1 MTAERPENQK
11 FSPAAPDF
19 HCFWGCANWIS
30 IIDLLI
36 RLAAETGTMRILRGE
51 GGVGVGLDLI
61 PPGKKNPKSRRNK
74 ENRRFLVN
82 NGQ

>member
-51 GGVGVGLDLI
+51 GGGGGGSGPYSAWQEKI
-61 PPGKKNPKSRRNK
+61 
-74 ENRRFLVN
+74 EI
-82 NGQ
+82 QAE

>member
-51 GGVGVGLDLI
+51 GGVGGGSGPYSAWQEKIEIQAD
-61 PPGKKNPKSRRNK
+61 K
-74 ENRRFLVN
+74 ENRRFFGN
-82 NGQ
+82 

>member
-1 MTAERPENQK
+1 MTAERPENK
-11 FSPAAPDF
+11 KISPAAPDF

-51 GGVGVGLDLI
+51 GGVGGGSG
-61 PPGKKNPKSRRNK
+61 PYSAWQEKS
-74 ENRRFLVN
+74 EI
-82 NGQ
+82 QAE

>member
-1 MTAERPENQK
+1 MTAERPENQN

-36 RLAAETGTMRILRGE
+36 RLAAETGTMRILRGK
-51 GGVGVGLDLI
+51 GGVGGWVWTLFRLARKI
-61 PPGKKNPKSRRNK
+61 RNPGGIRKIGVFFGK
-74 ENRRFLVN
+74 
-82 NGQ
+82 

>member
-51 GGVGVGLDLI
+51 GGVGGVGLDLI

-74 ENRRFLVN
+74 ENLRFF
-82 NGQ
+82 GK

>member
-11 FSPAAPDF
+11 ISPAAPDF

-51 GGVGVGLDLI
+51 GGVGGGSG
-61 PPGKKNPKSRRNK
+61 PYSAWQEKS
-74 ENRRFLVN
+74 EI
-82 NGQ
+82 QAE

>member
-11 FSPAAPDF
+11 FSPAAPDL

-51 GGVGVGLDLI
+51 GGVEVGLDLI
-61 PPGKKNPKSRRNK
+61 PSGKKNPKSRRNK
-74 ENRRFLVN
+74 ENRRFF
-82 NGQ
+82 GK